1 MAQDRRQAHI
11 TRVARWR
18 YLWRS
23 RRAWRAMS
31 PEQRAAFEAIVIE
44 GLSVEAAAVR
54 MALSED
60 ETLRHFVQAF
70 RIHAAA
76 IDAPGWP

>member
-1 MAQDRRQAHI
+1 MERDRRQAQMAS
-11 TRVARWR
+11 VARWR

-23 RRAWRAMS
+23 RCARRAMS
-31 PEQRAAFEAIVIE
+31 ADQRAAFEAIVVD
-44 GLSVEAAAVR
+44 GLSVDAAAAR
-54 MALSED
+54 LALSED
-60 ETLRHFVQAF
+60 ETLRLFVQAF

>member
-1 MAQDRRQAHI
+1 MERDRRQARI

-23 RRAWRAMS
+23 RRAHRAMS
-31 PEQRAAFEAIVIE
+31 PDQRAAFEAIVVD
-44 GLSVEAAAVR
+44 GLSIEAAAVR
-54 MALSED
+54 LSLSED

-76 IDAPGWP
+76 IDTPGWP

>member
-1 MAQDRRQAHI
+1 
-11 TRVARWR
+11 
-18 YLWRS
+18 
-23 RRAWRAMS
+23 MS
-31 PEQRAAFEAIVIE
+31 PDQLAAFKAIVVDD
-44 GLSVEAAAVR
+44 LSVEVAAAR
-54 MALSED
+54 LALSED